1 MIQDPAQ
8 TVIIGAGVAGMAAG
22 IRSACAGQKTTVI
35 ESASGPG
42 GKLAEFH
49 SGPYR
54 FDRGPSLF
62 TWPDLVLELDQLV
75 RDHLEATGASP
86 AQIPPAFRY
95 ERLDRSTHYFWE
107 DGKKLTAW
115 ADEDR
120 FVKEATEVFDIPAR
134 RLIKHLARSRDIFD
148 VTRSIFLEQSLHD
161 WSPSGKRGVIRALGS
176 LHRLPWMGSLHGFN
190 ARKLREPHLVQ
201 LFDRYATYNGSDPH
215 RAPAMLHVIPHLEH
229 GMGTY
234 FPEGGMY
241 SITRHLHTLG
251 KAVGVEFI
259 FNASA
264 KRILHSQGRVTGVEY
279 LIHNKDVA
287 PSQTPAA
294 HRTADLVISNADVH
308 PTYRN
313 LLQDI
318 VQPEDILSQER
329 STSGLIF
336 YWGIKGVH
344 PELHLHN
351 ILFSRDYEREFN
363 SILKAGHPGDDPTVY
378 INITSKLNPTDAPAG
393 GENWF
398 VMVNTSANPEQIE
411 SQIPEIRQRILHK
424 IQRTLG
430 VDIEAKL
437 EVESYLSPLGIQEQ
451 TGSWRGALYG
461 ASSNNALS
469 AFFRHRNRSTELDGL
484 YFCGGSVHPG
494 GGIPLCL
501 LSARI
506 TQELIENHS

>member
-1 MIQDPAQ
+1 MTHPPAR
-8 TVIIGAGVAGMAAG
+8 TVIIGAGVAGMAAA
-22 IRSACAGQKTTVI
+22 IRSACAGQITTVL
-35 ESASGPG
+35 ESSSSPG

-49 SGPYR
+49 LGPYR

-62 TWPDLVLELDQLV
+62 TWPELVLELDQLV
-75 RDHLEATGASP
+75 RDRLTATQAPP
-86 AQIPPAFRY
+86 AQMPPEFRF

-120 FVKEATEVFDIPAR
+120 FVEAAVAAFSVPGH
-134 RLIKHLARSRDIFD
+134 RLRKHLRHSQDIFHL
-148 VTRSIFLEQSLHD
+148 TRPIFLEQSLHD
-161 WSPSGKRGVIRALGS
+161 WTSNGKKGVIRALGS
-176 LHRLPWMGSLHGFN
+176 LHRLPWMGSLHGLN
-190 ARKLREPHLVQ
+190 ARRLREPHLVQ

-241 SITRHLHTLG
+241 AITRHLHALG
-251 KAVGVEFI
+251 VSVGVEFI

-264 KRILHSQGRVTGVEY
+264 QRILHSHGRVTGIEY
-279 LIHNKDVA
+279 LIQNENEITVE
-287 PSQTPAA
+287 SRV
-294 HRTADLVISNADVH
+294 HRKMADLVISNADVY
-308 PTYRN
+308 PTYRH
-313 LLQDI
+313 LLRDI
-318 VQPEDILSQER
+318 EQPETILDQER

-336 YWGIKGVH
+336 YWGIQGVH

-351 ILFSRDYEREFN
+351 ILFSQDYKREFE
-363 SILKAGHPGDDPTVY
+363 SILTSGHPGEDPTVY
-378 INITSKLNPTDAPAG
+378 INISSKLNPTDAPVG

-411 SQIPEIRQRILHK
+411 SQIPEIRLNVLAK
-424 IQRTLG
+424 IKRTLG
-430 VDIEAKL
+430 LDIESKL
-437 EVESYLSPLGIQEQ
+437 EVESHLSPLGIQEQ